1 MGPLKGKASIYYKAY
16 YYVYIL
22 VCILHITRSGKS
34 STNQH
39 RHLLVHRASDKMNQM
54 SESKDAVPPNK
65 TLKNVIICLN
75 ILIQTPD
82 QSWHYN
88 HNSIISYSP

>member
-16 YYVYIL
+16 YYVHIL

-65 TLKNVIICLN
+65 TLKKCDNLFEYPHSN
-75 ILIQTPD
+75 T
-82 QSWHYN
+82 
-88 HNSIISYSP
+88 